1 MNFNSYA
8 YIFVVAVTPFFF
20 FASHRSV
27 IRGQLTE
34 ITPLVK
40 VYNCF

>member
-8 YIFVVAVTPFFF
+8 YIFVVAVTPF